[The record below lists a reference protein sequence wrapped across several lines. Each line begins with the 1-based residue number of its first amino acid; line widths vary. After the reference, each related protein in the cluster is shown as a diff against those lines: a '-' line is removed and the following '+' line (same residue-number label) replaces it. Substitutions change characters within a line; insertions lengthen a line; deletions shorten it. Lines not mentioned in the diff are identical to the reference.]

1 MGGWPG
7 WTRFP
12 ITPLCYTQATGTW
25 MWYWRD
31 RHLRCHRYDQVRPTP
46 DIGGLLR
53 EIGHDQIAI
62 FWQDVVG
69 MSTETP
75 HTVRRN
81 ASTYQFL
88 PDLQHQDSFRRLS
101 SRLDWPDGMPG
112 VVSCKSPDLGCGGLC
127 SSPPVPSCT
136 WVRHQLLPARKYP
149 RRRLLAYR
157 DILRVSGNVAS
168 SNRPRRYK
176 SCLQPIRREL
186 DQRLFPSG
194 SPCCCISDMT
204 TRHRFTLIV

>member
-1 MGGWPG
+1 MILPVIAVGGWPG

-81 ASTYQFL
+81 ARTYQFL

-112 VVSCKSPDLGCGGLC
+112 VVSCKSLIWAAVVYAGHLRCRAARGCGISYSRHANIHGGDC
-127 SSPPVPSCT
+127 SHIGTYS
-136 WVRHQLLPARKYP
+136 
-149 RRRLLAYR
+149 
-157 DILRVSGNVAS
+157 
-168 SNRPRRYK
+168 
-176 SCLQPIRREL
+176 E
-186 DQRLFPSG
+186 
-194 SPCCCISDMT
+194 
-204 TRHRFTLIV
+204 